1 MFNEQNPIE
10 FIRFLFNYA
19 AVQEEL
25 VEGSDQ
31 NATKSFIIDTDQFL
45 TLPAGY
51 QYYDPLNAFVSFV
64 DYSVFLNL
72 LYGDQLM

>member
-1 MFNEQNPIE
+1 MTHTLN
-10 FIRFLFNYA
+10 A
-19 AVQEEL
+19 AAAAAASVITER
-25 VEGSDQ
+25 VEGNDN
-31 NATKSFIIDTDQFL
+31 NATKSFIIDADQFL

-64 DYSVFLNL
+64 DYSAFLNL